1 MSATTRSRYFGFQC
15 RAVTA
20 LATGEKYEMRANIDC
35 RPAEIVDGLLMP
47 NVNRSLPDPDQI
59 EAAVFAAT
67 RVLEMAVAHPENDVL
82 QTAAHTL
89 RRLSGLAVSGQVA
102 A

>member
-1 MSATTRSRYFGFQC
+1 MTTRSRYFGFQC
-15 RAVTA
+15 RAATA
-20 LATGEKYEMRANIDC
+20 FATGERYEMHANIDC
-35 RPAEIVDGLLMP
+35 TPTEIVDGLLMP
-47 NVNRSLPDPDQI
+47 DANRSLPDPDQI
-59 EAAVFAAT
+59 EAAVLAAA
-67 RVLEMAVAHPENDVL
+67 RVLEMAVAHPEDDVL